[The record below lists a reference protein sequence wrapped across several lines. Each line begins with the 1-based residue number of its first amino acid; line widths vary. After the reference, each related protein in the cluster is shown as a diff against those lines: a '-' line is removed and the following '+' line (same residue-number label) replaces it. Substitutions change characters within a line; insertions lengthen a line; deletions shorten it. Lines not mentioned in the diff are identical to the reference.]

1 MTSTKLL
8 KIRVVS
14 LQQKWTKISVDVL
27 YPILGN
33 YLFSKVHFKCIFLI
47 KTLYHFQSLE
57 KSQFKKGKKKRI
69 DCFS

>member
-8 KIRVVS
+8 KVRVVS
-14 LQQKWTKISVDVL
+14 LQRKWTNISVDVF

-57 KSQFKKGKKKRI
+57 NHNLKNE
-69 DCFS
+69 

>member
-14 LQQKWTKISVDVL
+14 LQQKWTNISVDVL

-47 KTLYHFQSLE
+47 KTLYNFQSLE
-57 KSQFKKGKKKRI
+57 NHRLKNEKRKE
-69 DCFS
+69 